1 MAKVEIPFSKSKQ
14 ILEIGGSVLFV
25 VLGFFLITTIA
36 DLQTRTHPLF
46 VKIVGAASILFFGMT
61 GFFGIKSLFKKT
73 TGLIIDDYGITD
85 YSNITGTGLIKWT
98 DIKGMRTENT
108 GRSKF
113 ILLFTVNPEIYL
125 NKAGGS
131 RKNIMEANMKL
142 FGTPLILS
150 SNGLKCSFKELEKL
164 ISDRLNEKMS

>member
-1 MAKVEIPFSKSKQ
+1 MTKVEIPFSKTKQ
-14 ILEIGGSVLFV
+14 LLEIGGSVLFV

-61 GFFGIKSLFKKT
+61 GYYGIKNFFKKT

-85 YSNITGTGLIKWT
+85 NSGIPGWGLIKWT
-98 DIKGMRTENT
+98 DITRIQTERI

-113 ILLFTVNPEIYL
+113 ILLFTVNPEFYL
-125 NKAGGS
+125 NKASGS
-131 RKNIMEANMKL
+131 RKKIMEGNMKM
-142 FGTPLILS
+142 FGTPLALS
-150 SNGLKCSFKELEKL
+150 SSGLKCNFSYLEKIL
-164 ISDRLNEKMS
+164 SEGLNNKRS